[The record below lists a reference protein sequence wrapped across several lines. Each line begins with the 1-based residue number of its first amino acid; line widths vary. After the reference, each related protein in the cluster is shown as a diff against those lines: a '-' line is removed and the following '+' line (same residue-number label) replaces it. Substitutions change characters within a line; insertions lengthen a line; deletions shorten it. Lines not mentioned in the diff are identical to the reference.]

1 MDGATSAD
9 GRVTGSYV
17 HGFFQHDAQRA
28 AWLAC
33 FGTTVMPKSY
43 AAGIESVLDAWAA
56 HLESHCDLAAIL
68 AIAASGYPAAA

>member
-1 MDGATSAD
+1 M
-9 GRVTGSYV
+9 GSYV

-28 AWLAC
+28 AWLAR
-33 FGTTVMPKSY
+33 FGATVIPKSY

-56 HLESHCDLAAIL
+56 HLESHCDIAAIL